1 MMTRHQVVRNN
12 RAWAN
17 SDHGIMLRT
26 IQDSVVEGNVVADNA
41 RGFFVYDA
49 EYNTIRN
56 NLVVGNHVGVHL
68 WPAPSTTRW
77 TATTSSPTASRCA
90 SWPPGRIVGCQ
101 GGQPLEQ
108 LSWLGPG
115 RRRPR

>member
-1 MMTRHQVVRNN
+1 
-12 RAWAN
+12 
-17 SDHGIMLRT
+17 MLRT

-68 WPAPSTTRW
+68 WAGSIHNAVDGNDFVANREQVRFVAARTNCGVSRRATTGATILAGTG
-77 TATTSSPTASRCA
+77 TATAAVTCPSRPTTWWTGC
-90 SWPPGRIVGCQ
+90 PGSTR
-101 GGQPLEQ
+101 
-108 LSWLGPG
+108 
-115 RRRPR
+115 